1 MFITFIV
8 MILLI
13 SFNLT
18 YYTVFAESSALNLKI
33 QHAKDTNECGNSN
46 NFSAS
51 MIPSVLF
58 KFVICFFAGGI
69 VADPRFIKLGLF

>member
-1 MFITFIV
+1 

-33 QHAKDTNECGNSN
+33 QQEKNTNECN
-46 NFSAS
+46 NASYFSAS
-51 MIPSVLF
+51 MIQSVLF